1 MTNYGQ
7 IIAAPAGLTVWAIAH
22 DSGYDEDAVCAEPL
36 IGYVDMA
43 EYDDRADSDYYGQ
56 GGTPVLVP
64 LIWDYDGA
72 RRLGDDYA
80 VICIGTEPPSPRRS
94 TTDG

>member
-43 EYDDRADSDYYGQ
+43 EYDDRATATTTGRAERPFSCPSS
-56 GGTPVLVP
+56 GTTTAHADWAMTTP
-64 LIWDYDGA
+64 LSVRD
-72 RRLGDDYA
+72 RTA
-80 VICIGTEPPSPRRS
+80 VAEAIYNGW
-94 TTDG
+94 